1 MSFSDKDLRKM
12 IVPLFFEQ
20 LLVLL
25 VGIADTFMVSYA
37 GEEAVSG
44 VSLTNSFNTIFIYIF
59 TALAAGGAV
68 VTSQYIGRED
78 RDNAVDSASQLYM
91 ISFLLGLFFLILV
104 KTLGRTLLGLLFG
117 SVDEGVMNACITYLS
132 ITSFGYPAIAVYN
145 AGAASARAMGKTKLT
160 MVVSMIS
167 NTINVIGNYI
177 GVFVLKAGVA
187 GVAVPTLIS
196 NWAAALIMTVLVS
209 RKKNP
214 VYVEPSHVLAW
225 HSEQL
230 KKILHVALPNGV
242 ENGVFQLVK
251 VALSSIVALFGT
263 AQIAANGIA
272 QTIWSLAAIMGM
284 AIGPVFITVIGQC
297 MGAGKPEE
305 AEKYAY
311 KLLRWSLALNI
322 VWCTVIYLIT
332 PVWMQF
338 YAVSDETKGI
348 VIRLVL
354 IHNIFCAFTQPFM
367 NNLGNG
373 LRAAGDVRYTMVLS
387 IISTIGVRLV
397 WSYIL
402 GIKFNM
408 GVYGIAFAMVSDW
421 AFRAVV
427 LTLRFRT
434 GKWKTMRVI

>member
-1 MSFSDKDLRKM
+1 
-12 IVPLFFEQ
+12 
-20 LLVLL
+20 
-25 VGIADTFMVSYA
+25 
-37 GEEAVSG
+37 
-44 VSLTNSFNTIFIYIF
+44 
-59 TALAAGGAV
+59 
-68 VTSQYIGRED
+68 
-78 RDNAVDSASQLYM
+78 
-91 ISFLLGLFFLILV
+91 
-104 KTLGRTLLGLLFG
+104 
-117 SVDEGVMNACITYLS
+117 
-132 ITSFGYPAIAVYN
+132 
-145 AGAASARAMGKTKLT
+145 
-160 MVVSMIS
+160 
-167 NTINVIGNYI
+167 
-177 GVFVLKAGVA
+177 
-187 GVAVPTLIS
+187 
-196 NWAAALIMTVLVS
+196 
-209 RKKNP
+209 
-214 VYVEPSHVLAW
+214 
-225 HSEQL
+225 
-230 KKILHVALPNGV
+230 
-242 ENGVFQLVK
+242 
-251 VALSSIVALFGT
+251 LFGT